1 MVPSRIRID
10 GPDLQFR
17 RHIALRRRVSDDH
30 VGAHDL
36 ERGQVAVCHG
46 AIRLVQVEDKPG
58 DEDRRDAGTYAG
70 QRGPGGTEILEEY
83 NSTARRTWAPM
94 TCS

>member
-10 GPDLQFR
+10 GPDLQLC
-17 RHIALRRRVSDDH
+17 RHTALRRRVSDDH
-30 VGAHDL
+30 VRAHDL

-46 AIRLVQVEDKPG
+46 AIRLVQVEDKPR
-58 DEDRRDAGTYAG
+58 DEDRRNAGTPTG
-70 QRGPGGTEILEEY
+70 QHGPETGDTKEE

-94 TCS
+94 MCS